1 MKNLVAW
8 KEEPEM
14 EAPVE
19 NKEEKMNLTI
29 STSAEELPSGGNE
42 KGETSSIPV
51 KKPSK
56 KELDR
61 EGGRRGNERKPSNR
75 VTYYSIPGEPDS
87 VPSVPYRPGVARG
100 SHRPTGV
107 QGYVDPEKEEK
118 KSQRKHVRDEYR
130 SRDDRKSRHNEDW
143 HGREGR
149 NSRRKKLVDD
159 WDNRKAER
167 KEYLEHE
174 KKMSRMEAALHELY
188 PTSEIKPQS
197 KPEEEP
203 VTPYKNWSNSDIPIE
218 KLQTDGVG
226 QLSESELLAII
237 MGNGPKEFPT
247 VSLMNRVLDD
257 CAYDLSRLAKKSL
270 EELMCYRGIGKNR
283 AIAIIAACE
292 FGKRFRKT
300 APEEK
305 PVLKNALAIG
315 DYMMPQLEDLD
326 VEEFWALFFNPR
338 HEMLRRVRI
347 CRGEV
352 SENAA
357 DPRNIMRFG
366 VLYNATY
373 IVTVH
378 NHISGNPSPTKF
390 DTLIVDKL
398 TKAAEA
404 VRMTFRDHIILAD
417 ENYYSFKDNK
427 KL

>member
-19 NKEEKMNLTI
+19 NVEMEVHTGKGSEEQHSDEVEKDDESEESESVTI
-29 STSAEELPSGGNE
+29 KRL
-42 KGETSSIPV
+42 
-51 KKPSK
+51 SK

-61 EGGRRGNERKPSNR
+61 EEGRRGNERKPSKK
-75 VTYYSIPGEPDS
+75 VTYHDVPGAPDS
-87 VPSVPYRPGVARG
+87 TPRVAYRPSVARG
-100 SHRPTGV
+100 SYRPTGV
-107 QGYVDPEKEEK
+107 QGYVDLEKRDRDSYRDEREREKRRERREK
-118 KSQRKHVRDEYR
+118 KRTEERERRRHERDEFF
-130 SRDDRKSRHNEDW
+130 
-143 HGREGR
+143 
-149 NSRRKKLVDD
+149 
-159 WDNRKAER
+159 
-167 KEYLEHE
+167 EH
-174 KKMSRMEAALHELY
+174 KRKMSRLEASLHELY
-188 PTSEIKPQS
+188 PTSEITRQEIQ
-197 KPEEEP
+197 EEEP
-203 VTPYKNWSNSDIPIE
+203 ISLYKKWSNGDIPIE
-218 KLQTDGVG
+218 KLLTDGVD

-247 VSLMNRVLDD
+247 VNLMNSVLDD
-257 CAYDLSRLAKKSL
+257 CANDLNRLAKKTV

-283 AIAIIAACE
+283 AISVVAACE

-326 VEEFWALFFNPR
+326 VEEFWAMFFNPK

-378 NHISGNPSPTKF
+378 NHVSGNPSPTKF
-390 DTLIVDKL
+390 DSAIAAKL
-398 TKAAEA
+398 TQAAEA
-404 VRMTFRDHIILAD
+404 VRMTLRDHIILGD
-417 ENYYSFKDNK
+417 GSYYSFSENK

>member
-1 MKNLVAW
+1 MKTLVAW
-8 KEEPEM
+8 KEEPTM

-19 NKEEKMNLTI
+19 NVEMEVHTGKGCEEQHPDEEEKDDESEAIT
-29 STSAEELPSGGNE
+29 
-42 KGETSSIPV
+42 V
-51 KKPSK
+51 KRPSK

-61 EGGRRGNERKPSNR
+61 EEGRRGNERKPSKK
-75 VTYYSIPGEPDS
+75 VTYHDVPGAPDS
-87 VPSVPYRPGVARG
+87 TPRVAYRPSVARG
-100 SHRPTGV
+100 SYRPTGV
-107 QGYVDPEKEEK
+107 QGYVDLEKRDRDSYRDEREREKRRERREK
-118 KSQRKHVRDEYR
+118 KRTEERERRRHERDEFF
-130 SRDDRKSRHNEDW
+130 
-143 HGREGR
+143 
-149 NSRRKKLVDD
+149 
-159 WDNRKAER
+159 
-167 KEYLEHE
+167 EH
-174 KKMSRMEAALHELY
+174 KRKMSRLEASLHELY
-188 PTSEIKPQS
+188 PTSEITRQEIQ
-197 KPEEEP
+197 EEEP
-203 VTPYKNWSNSDIPIE
+203 ISLYKKWSNGDIPIE
-218 KLQTDGVG
+218 KLLTDGVD

-247 VSLMNRVLDD
+247 VNLMNSVLDD
-257 CAYDLSRLAKKSL
+257 CANDLNRLAKKTV

-283 AIAIIAACE
+283 AISVVAACE

-326 VEEFWALFFNPR
+326 VEEFWALFLNPK
-338 HEMLRRVRI
+338 HELLRRVRI

-378 NHISGNPSPTKF
+378 NHVSGNPSPTKF
-390 DTLIVDKL
+390 DNTIAAKL
-398 TKAAEA
+398 TQAAES
-404 VRMTFRDHIILAD
+404 VRMNLRDHIILAD
-417 ENYYSFKDNK
+417 EQYYSFKDNK

>member
-19 NKEEKMNLTI
+19 NVEMEVHTGKGSEEQHSDEVEKDDESEESESVTI
-29 STSAEELPSGGNE
+29 KRL
-42 KGETSSIPV
+42 
-51 KKPSK
+51 SK

-61 EGGRRGNERKPSNR
+61 EEGRRGNERKPSKK
-75 VTYYSIPGEPDS
+75 VTYHDVPGAPDS
-87 VPSVPYRPGVARG
+87 TPRVAYRPSVARG
-100 SHRPTGV
+100 SYRPTGV
-107 QGYVDPEKEEK
+107 QGYVDLEKRDRDSYRDEREREKRRERREK
-118 KSQRKHVRDEYR
+118 KRAEERERRRHERDEFF
-130 SRDDRKSRHNEDW
+130 
-143 HGREGR
+143 
-149 NSRRKKLVDD
+149 
-159 WDNRKAER
+159 
-167 KEYLEHE
+167 EH
-174 KKMSRMEAALHELY
+174 KRKMSRLEASLHELY
-188 PTSEIKPQS
+188 PTSEITRQEIQ
-197 KPEEEP
+197 EEEP
-203 VTPYKNWSNSDIPIE
+203 ISLYKKWSNGDIPIE
-218 KLQTDGVG
+218 KLLTDGVD

-247 VSLMNRVLDD
+247 VNLMNNVLDD
-257 CAYDLSRLAKKSL
+257 CANDLNRLAKKTV

-283 AIAIIAACE
+283 AISVVAACE

-326 VEEFWALFFNPR
+326 VEEFWAMFFNPK

-378 NHISGNPSPTKF
+378 NHVSGNPSPTKF
-390 DTLIVDKL
+390 DSAIAAKL
-398 TKAAEA
+398 TQAAEA
-404 VRMTFRDHIILAD
+404 VRMTLRDHIILGD
-417 ENYYSFKDNK
+417 GSYYSFSENK

>member
-19 NKEEKMNLTI
+19 NVEMEVHTGKGSEEQHSDEVEKDDESEESESVTI
-29 STSAEELPSGGNE
+29 KRL
-42 KGETSSIPV
+42 
-51 KKPSK
+51 SK

-61 EGGRRGNERKPSNR
+61 EEGRRGNERKPSKK
-75 VTYYSIPGEPDS
+75 VTYHDVPGAPDS
-87 VPSVPYRPGVARG
+87 TPRVAYRPSVARG
-100 SHRPTGV
+100 SYRPTGV
-107 QGYVDPEKEEK
+107 QGYVDLEKRDRDSYRDEREREKRRERREK
-118 KSQRKHVRDEYR
+118 KRTEERERRRHERDEFF
-130 SRDDRKSRHNEDW
+130 
-143 HGREGR
+143 
-149 NSRRKKLVDD
+149 
-159 WDNRKAER
+159 
-167 KEYLEHE
+167 EH
-174 KKMSRMEAALHELY
+174 KRKMSRLEASLHELY
-188 PTSEIKPQS
+188 PTSEITRQEIQ
-197 KPEEEP
+197 EEEP
-203 VTPYKNWSNSDIPIE
+203 ISLYKKWSNGDIPIE
-218 KLQTDGVG
+218 KLLTDGVD

-247 VSLMNRVLDD
+247 VNLMNSVLDD
-257 CAYDLSRLAKKSL
+257 CANDLNRLAKKTV

-283 AIAIIAACE
+283 AISVVAACE

-326 VEEFWALFFNPR
+326 VEEFWAMFFNPK

-378 NHISGNPSPTKF
+378 NHVSGNPSPTKF
-390 DTLIVDKL
+390 DSAIAAKL
-398 TKAAEA
+398 TQAAEA
-404 VRMTFRDHIILAD
+404 VRMTMRDHIILGD
-417 ENYYSFKDNK
+417 GSYYSFSENK